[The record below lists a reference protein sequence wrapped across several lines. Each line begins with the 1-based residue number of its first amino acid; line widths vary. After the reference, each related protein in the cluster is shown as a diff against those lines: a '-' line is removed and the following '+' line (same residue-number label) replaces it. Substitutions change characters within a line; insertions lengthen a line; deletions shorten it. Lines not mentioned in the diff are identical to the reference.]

1 MSNGVRPSSIRL
13 EDLARPRFTDD
24 ARSILDLMAEAGASV
39 LLEPAPLMEAAVSET
54 ALDGFGSDDFIPRLE
69 VLCRSLREEGR
80 LNGAGILAQWMLLTG
95 LLRNR
100 LLLEDLI
107 ERHPEIL
114 DVEIERPIIICGL
127 PRTGTTH
134 LHNLMSSDTA
144 LRSLPYWESVEPV
157 LAERERP
164 PAGSPDPRVARTE
177 MALGFVHAAMPE
189 FQRMHE
195 MTVDH
200 VHEEIQLLAIDV
212 STMLFETIAP
222 IPTWRDHYLERDQR
236 ASYAYLKRILQALQ
250 WLRGGSRW
258 ILKSPQHLEQFPA
271 LLATFPDATFVVTHR
286 DPVSVTTSMVTMLA
300 YSARLGHDV
309 VDLPWIADYWLD
321 RLQRMLKACVQSRDV
336 LPASQSID
344 VHFDEFMRDDVEM
357 VRRIYDLAGQ
367 PFSNEAQAA
376 MTTFM
381 AEHPRGRHGGIIY
394 DPAQFGFDR
403 ALVTKSFRFYTDRFG
418 VSQED

>member
-1 MSNGVRPSSIRL
+1 
-13 EDLARPRFTDD
+13 
-24 ARSILDLMAEAGASV
+24 
-39 LLEPAPLMEAAVSET
+39 
-54 ALDGFGSDDFIPRLE
+54 
-69 VLCRSLREEGR
+69 
-80 LNGAGILAQWMLLTG
+80 
-95 LLRNR
+95 
-100 LLLEDLI
+100 
-107 ERHPEIL
+107 
-114 DVEIERPIIICGL
+114 
-127 PRTGTTH
+127 
-134 LHNLMSSDTA
+134 
-144 LRSLPYWESVEPV
+144 
-157 LAERERP
+157 
-164 PAGSPDPRVARTE
+164 
-177 MALGFVHAAMPE
+177 
-189 FQRMHE
+189 
-195 MTVDH
+195 
-200 VHEEIQLLAIDV
+200 LAIDV